1 LFAKLGSITDTLTL
15 TDEYAYANDFEV
27 RLRDFTGPSG
37 LLLFGPLGWCVIC
50 DWSE

>member
-1 LFAKLGSITDTLTL
+1 VLAEKVLQLKLSAMHSVSIPAGEAQGFTG
-15 TDEYAYANDFEV
+15 
-27 RLRDFTGPSG
+27 FTGPGG